1 MDAFPMTQAPTPRFN
16 QRPDPP
22 AVGTPDYDRW
32 KQESAL
38 AWPGGTLTATYGNLA
53 QTFAL
58 NTIENACAA
67 QTVSV
72 SRAGGSRVNRIGGPA
87 TSVKATSFSLRRY
100 PKKNAGN
107 AAAGAAILIRTEVGE
122 YTARLTGSIQDF
134 VAYLCG
140 NGSRMFGSIYVH
152 SANGAKYG
160 PFNPIQLS

>member
-1 MDAFPMTQAPTPRFN
+1 MDALLMTQAPTPRFS

-22 AVGTPDYDRW
+22 AVGKPEYDRW

-58 NTIENACAA
+58 NLLDGACTA
-67 QTVSV
+67 QTNSV
-72 SRAGGSRVNRIGGPA
+72 SRAGGDRVNRIGGPKI
-87 TSVKATSFSLRRY
+87 TVKSSSLSLRRY

-107 AAAGAAILIRTEVGE
+107 AAAGAPILIVTEVGE

-134 VAYLCG
+134 VSYLCG
-140 NGSRMFGSIYVH
+140 NGSKMFGSIYVH

-160 PFNPIQLS
+160 PFNPVQI